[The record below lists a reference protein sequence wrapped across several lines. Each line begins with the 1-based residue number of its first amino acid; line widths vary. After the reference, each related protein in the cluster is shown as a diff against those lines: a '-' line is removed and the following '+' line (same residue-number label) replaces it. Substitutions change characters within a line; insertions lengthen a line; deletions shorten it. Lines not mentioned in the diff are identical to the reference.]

1 MLAITQ
7 VINKLTL
14 VIIEEGSTNDNM
26 ISTVFN
32 YQIWLYTLKLV
43 NKLPWTLQIT
53 LIFGIA

>member
-14 VIIEEGSTNDNM
+14 VIIEEGSINDNM

-32 YQIWLYTLKLV
+32 YQI
-43 NKLPWTLQIT
+43 
-53 LIFGIA
+53 